1 MRQVTAM
8 LHESFPKIPSGQF
21 SFYVADRLHVAELG
35 FTVLLTVIA
44 SKVVGVLTSDIH
56 REPNARRADEMIE

>member
-1 MRQVTAM
+1 VTAM
-8 LHESFPKIPSGQF
+8 LHVSFPKVPSGQF
-21 SFYVADRLHVAELG
+21 RFYRLQVADLG